1 MSLLISFIALAIT
14 IFLLYKKMPSVV
26 ILFSVGTLMILTAYM
41 LESPIKLW
49 PKSLILT
56 TKSITDIFVKT
67 NQNVGLMI
75 MVIGGF
81 IAYSKHIGASQA
93 LVDQATKPI
102 QFLKNAP
109 HLAAALMVPLGQ
121 LLFICIPSAA
131 GLGMLLMMT
140 IFPVLINLGVTKPT
154 AVSAIALTTAIGV
167 GPASALSASAA
178 NILNVPVVHY
188 FTQYQWGLFWTTSLF
203 MMIVFYFTNKHYDRK
218 EIPQTIASA
227 KESATESSSN
237 APKIYALLPVL
248 PLLML
253 ILFSGLIPGIPLIT
267 ELNTT
272 TALFM
277 GFGLSVIFELI
288 RLKDL
293 RRVFSSVSIFW
304 DGMSSIF
311 KKVVILIIA
320 AETFANGLISLG
332 FIDSIVSLSQFFQGH
347 TVGLILTIIIFVTS
361 TLMGSGN
368 AAFFAFGP
376 LIPNIAKKL
385 GIDAPSLLVQM
396 NFSANLGRT
405 ISPISGILIALSE
418 ISGVDVNQIVKRN
431 LFPIILSLFF
441 MLIISAYTL

>member
-1 MSLLISFIALAIT
+1 
-14 IFLLYKKMPSVV
+14 
-26 ILFSVGTLMILTAYM
+26 
-41 LESPIKLW
+41 
-49 PKSLILT
+49 
-56 TKSITDIFVKT
+56 
-67 NQNVGLMI
+67 
-75 MVIGGF
+75 
-81 IAYSKHIGASQA
+81 
-93 LVDQATKPI
+93 
-102 QFLKNAP
+102 
-109 HLAAALMVPLGQ
+109 
-121 LLFICIPSAA
+121 
-131 GLGMLLMMT
+131 
-140 IFPVLINLGVTKPT
+140 
-154 AVSAIALTTAIGV
+154 
-167 GPASALSASAA
+167 
-178 NILNVPVVHY
+178 
-188 FTQYQWGLFWTTSLF
+188 
-203 MMIVFYFTNKHYDRK
+203 
-218 EIPQTIASA
+218 
-227 KESATESSSN
+227 
-237 APKIYALLPVL
+237 
-248 PLLML
+248 
-253 ILFSGLIPGIPLIT
+253 
-267 ELNTT
+267 
-272 TALFM
+272 M

-293 RRVFSSVSIFW
+293 RKVFSSVSIFW

-332 FIDSIVSLSQFFQGH
+332 FIDRIVSLSQFFQAH

>member
-1 MSLLISFIALAIT
+1 
-14 IFLLYKKMPSVV
+14 MPSVV
-26 ILFSVGTLMILTAYM
+26 VLFSIGTLMILAAYIF
-41 LESPIKLW
+41 ESPIKDW

-81 IAYSKHIGASQA
+81 ISYSKHIGASQA

-102 QFLKNAP
+102 QFLRKTP

-178 NILNVPVVHY
+178 NILNIPVVHY

-203 MMIVFYFTNKHYDRK
+203 MMVIFYFTNKYFDQK
-218 EIPQTIASA
+218 EPTENHSEDLTISDTQDS
-227 KESATESSSN
+227 KS
-237 APKIYALLPVL
+237 PKIYALLPIF
-248 PLLML
+248 PLVML
-253 ILFSGLIPGIPLIT
+253 IVFSGLIPTIPLIP

-277 GFGLSVIFELI
+277 GFGLSVVFELI
-288 RLKDL
+288 RHRNL
-293 RRVFSSVSIFW
+293 RKVFTSISIFW

-320 AETFANGLISLG
+320 AETFANGLIALG
-332 FIDSIVSLSQFFQGH
+332 FIESIVSLSQYFQAH
-347 TVGLILTIIIFVTS
+347 TVGLILTLIIFVTS

-376 LIPNIAKKL
+376 LIPNIASKL
-385 GIDAPSLLVQM
+385 KIDAPNLLVQM

-431 LFPIILSLFF
+431 FIPIVLSLLF
-441 MLIISAYTL
+441 MLILSAFTL